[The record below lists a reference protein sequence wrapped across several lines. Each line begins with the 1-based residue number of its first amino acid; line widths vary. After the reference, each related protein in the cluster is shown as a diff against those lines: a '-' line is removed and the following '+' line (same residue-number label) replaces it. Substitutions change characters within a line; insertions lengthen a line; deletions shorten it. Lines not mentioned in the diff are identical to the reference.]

1 MKILFV
7 SYPSRSHLIPLIAF
21 YKRYLSQMKNVLCY
35 FLISEADLEYCKK
48 YNINVLK
55 FDYTYYEKKNSSFV
69 LKNIQHF
76 LEKRN
81 SIVKQFNPDVI
92 IEDSS
97 FETSEFCEVNSIPRI
112 SVQRTGFFRSS
123 NPIHRNNMHVHSI
136 EKAFINGRRYKVFEY
151 KQYVAGQDADILD
164 PNFYF
169 PKYSANRDL
178 FNVLNANA
186 KVIPGIPLIEMLPS
200 ILNDNSYF
208 YCGPLILEDTENSV
222 ILNSLSS
229 FLEQNRKCLKVLL
242 TTGLVEQQDLT
253 EIFKI
258 LTNKGF
264 AIITTVYPP
273 YEVNKIN
280 IFYHPFLP
288 LHFVTKNVN
297 LVIHQCGSGI
307 YHYPLLYEKPVITL
321 GTQCYDREEIA
332 LRLQELKVS
341 LHVPS
346 RYDDPNYIDIFTSS
360 VECFENNRLCDFDNL
375 ALIRN
380 EIGLVS
386 KKFSINDVLN
396 IL

>member
-1 MKILFV
+1 M
-7 SYPSRSHLIPLIAF
+7 SD
-21 YKRYLSQMKNVLCY
+21 
-35 FLISEADLEYCKK
+35 ADREYYKK

-55 FDYTYYEKKNSSFV
+55 FDYTYYEKKNNSFV

-76 LEKRN
+76 LEGRN
-81 SIVKQFNPDVI
+81 KIVKQFNPDVI

-97 FETSEFCEVNSIPRI
+97 FETSEFCEANSIPRI

-136 EKAFINGRRYKVFEY
+136 EKAFINGRRHKVFEY
-151 KQYVAGQDADILD
+151 KQYVSDQDTDILD

-169 PKYSANRDL
+169 PKYSANGSF
-178 FNVLNANA
+178 FNILNAKA
-186 KVIPGIPLIEMLPS
+186 KVIPGIPRIEILPS

-208 YCGPLILEDTENSV
+208 YCGPLILEDTENCD
-222 ILNSLSS
+222 IMNNLSS
-229 FLEQNRKCLKVLL
+229 FLEQNRKRLKVFL
-242 TTGLVEQQDLT
+242 TTGLVEQQNLT

-273 YEVNKIN
+273 YEVNKIR
-280 IFYHPFLP
+280 IYYHPFLP
-288 LHFVTKNVN
+288 LHFVTKNVD

-321 GTQCYDREEIA
+321 GSQCYDREEIA

-360 VECFENNRLCDFDNL
+360 VENFENSKLCDFDTL
-375 ALIRN
+375 ALIRE
-380 EIGLVS
+380 EIEVVS
-386 KKFSINDVLN
+386 KKFSINEVLN
-396 IL
+396 FL